1 MNSEQMISQLAGF
14 YNHDQFAEIY
24 LLHAAEFQEHVPE
37 KTVMDFYKYDIK
49 RSLGEITSWEF
60 IKTEEEVSEYLVNFK
75 YGELFL
81 KITLT
86 ADYLLALVNWEP
98 VHQEEEILNSRDP
111 LTILSA
117 NLLATPLQ
125 RFIDQLA
132 IKYLQDPNN
141 RSLSIGLIHGTHTE
155 KFFYGETQQGN
166 STLPGS
172 HSLYEIGSISK
183 TFTAV
188 ILAHAINQGRIK
200 LNDDIRKY
208 LSADYPN
215 LQFEGTPIRIIDLCN
230 HTSGLPGLPENFEDH
245 KGYEENNP
253 YLNYSKKMIVEYLGN
268 FVLDEPPGTR
278 AEYSNLGFAIL
289 GMILEDLYQLPL
301 KKLLQEV
308 ITVPLGMKNTT
319 YEVPASHQ
327 NSLVAGYDHENGEDA
342 GYWDLG
348 AFKAAGGLK
357 SDLDD
362 LLSYLRA
369 NINDYN
375 RDFSLTHHQTDVQ
388 AGYGRG
394 LAWVTQFF
402 NEDTIIWHNGGT
414 GGFRSYCAFV
424 KEKQIGLVVL
434 SNSSKDVDDMALEIL
449 LYSIQDQQ

>member
-1 MNSEQMISQLAGF
+1 MNPEQMISQLAGF
-14 YNHDQFAEIY
+14 YNHDQFSEIY
-24 LLHAAEFQEHVPE
+24 LLHADEFKQHVSE

-60 IKTEEEVSEYLVNFK
+60 IKTEEEVSEYLINFK
-75 YGELFL
+75 YGELSL
-81 KITLT
+81 KITLK
-86 ADYLLALVNWEP
+86 ADHLLALVNWEP
-98 VHQEEEILNSRDP
+98 VHQEEEILNSKDP
-111 LTILSA
+111 LTILSN
-117 NLLATPLQ
+117 NLLETPLQ

-141 RSLSIGLIHGTHTE
+141 RSLSIGLVHGTHIE

-200 LNDDIRKY
+200 LNDDIRKF

-230 HTSGLPGLPENFEDH
+230 HTSGLPGLPENFEEH

-253 YLNYSKKMIVEYLGN
+253 YLNYSKEMIVEYLGN
-268 FVLDEPPGTR
+268 FILDEPPGTR

-289 GMILEDLYQLPL
+289 GMILEDIYQLPL
-301 KKLLQEV
+301 KKLLQDV

-327 NSLVAGYDHENGEDA
+327 NSLVAGYDHESGEDA
-342 GYWDLG
+342 GYWNLG

-362 LLSYLRA
+362 LLIYLRA
-369 NINDYN
+369 NINDYT
-375 RDFSLTHHQTDVQ
+375 RDFSLPHHQTDIQ
-388 AGYGRG
+388 PGYGRG

-402 NEDTIIWHNGGT
+402 NDDTIIWHNGGT

-424 KEKQIGLVVL
+424 KEKQTGLVVL

-449 LYSIQDQQ
+449 LYSIQDL

>member
-1 MNSEQMISQLAGF
+1 MNPEQMVSQLAGF

-24 LLHAAEFQEHVPE
+24 FLHATEFKQHVPE
-37 KTVMDFYKYDIK
+37 KTVIDFYRYDIK

-60 IKTEEEVSEYLVNFK
+60 IKTEKEVSEYLVNFK
-75 YGELFL
+75 YGELSL

-86 ADYLLALVNWEP
+86 ADHLLALVNWEP
-98 VHQEEEILNSRDP
+98 VHQEEEILNTRDP
-111 LTILSA
+111 HTILS
-117 NLLATPLQ
+117 NNSLETPLQ

-141 RSLSIGLIHGTHTE
+141 HNLSIGLIHGPHTE

-166 STLPGS
+166 GTLPDS

-183 TFTAV
+183 TFTVV
-188 ILAHAINQGRIK
+188 ILAHAVNQGRIK
-200 LNDDIRKY
+200 LNDDIRRY
-208 LSADYPN
+208 LSGNYQN

-245 KGYEENNP
+245 KDYEEHNP
-253 YLNYSKKMIVEYLGN
+253 YLNYSKEMIGEYLGN
-268 FVLDEPPGTR
+268 FVPDEPPGTR

-301 KKLLQEV
+301 KKLLQQV
-308 ITVPLGMKNTT
+308 ITIPLGMKNTT

-327 NSLVAGYDHENGEDA
+327 NSLVIGYDHENGEDA

-362 LLSYLRA
+362 LLIYLRA
-369 NINDYN
+369 NINDYT

-402 NEDTIIWHNGGT
+402 NEDTIILHNGGT

-424 KEKQIGLVVL
+424 KEKQVGLVVL

-449 LYSIQDQQ
+449 LYSIKDQ